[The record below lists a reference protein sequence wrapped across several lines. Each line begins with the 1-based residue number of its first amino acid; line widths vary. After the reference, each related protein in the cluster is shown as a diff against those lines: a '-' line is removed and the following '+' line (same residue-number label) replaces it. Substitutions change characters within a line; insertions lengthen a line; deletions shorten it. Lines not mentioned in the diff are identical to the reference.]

1 MDREKLS
8 MPEFKSVTDVLK
20 LVDKSNCQECGY
32 KTCMAFAA
40 AVIQG
45 RAKLSDCPR
54 IDPDLLAQLG
64 QAAPKQ
70 NAKGEDDLLAM
81 LAMLKK
87 SVARLDFEQTAK
99 RLGGR
104 LVNGR
109 LVTKV
114 MGKDVAVDHHGT
126 LHSDIHLHPWISIPI
141 LSYFLYSQGIPLSG
155 EWVTLR
161 ELEGGPAWHNFFV
174 HRCVTPLKKVAD
186 TYPELF
192 QDLLDI
198 FNGKKAESR
207 FEADTAILLHPLP
220 LVPVLICYWKP
231 DEGMESSIN
240 IFFDKTADKNMGV
253 EFIYRLV
260 AGLVIMFE
268 KLSHRHGAR

>member
-1 MDREKLS
+1 

-20 LVDKSNCQECGY
+20 LVDKSNCQQCGF

-45 RAKLSDCPR
+45 RANLSDCPR
-54 IDPDLLAQLG
+54 IDPDVLAQLG
-64 QAAPKQ
+64 Q
-70 NAKGEDDLLAM
+70 GEPQKNPNGQDELLAT

-87 SVARLDFEQTAK
+87 SVSELDFEQTAK

-104 LVNGR
+104 LVNGK

-114 MGKDVAVDHHGT
+114 MGKDVAVDHHGS
-126 LHSDIHLHPWISIPI
+126 LHSDIHLHPWISVPI
-141 LSYFLYSQGIPLSG
+141 LSYFLYSQGIPLTG

-161 ELEGGPAWHNFFV
+161 ELEGGAAWHNFFA
-174 HRCVTPLKKVAD
+174 HRCLMPLKKVAD

-207 FEADTAILLHPLP
+207 FEADTAILLYPLP

-231 DEGMESSIN
+231 EEGMDSSIN
-240 IFFDKTADKNMGV
+240 IFFDSTADKNMGV

-268 KLSHRHGAR
+268 KIAHRHGAR